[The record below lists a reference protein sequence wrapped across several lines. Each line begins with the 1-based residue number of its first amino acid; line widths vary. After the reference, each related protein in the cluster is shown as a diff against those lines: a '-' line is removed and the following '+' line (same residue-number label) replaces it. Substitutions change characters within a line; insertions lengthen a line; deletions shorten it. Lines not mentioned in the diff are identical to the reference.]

1 MPGQRTFGTNGIPFL
16 VRIKEEVILA
26 GLGRGDVAG
35 RTDKVSKSDI
45 VSSYAG
51 TTGRL
56 AVGAS
61 FLSVTCC

>member
-1 MPGQRTFGTNGIPFL
+1 MTFTFGTESIPFL
-16 VRIKEEVILA
+16 VRIKEEVILS
-26 GLGRGDVAG
+26 GLGRGNVAG

-56 AVGAS
+56 AVGANL
-61 FLSVTCC
+61 LSVACC